1 MTDHVVTLKLPGKIL
16 KGILENAISNWPQF
30 DGRWPMTSGLKFE
43 FDPRR
48 PAGDRIVEGTLKK
61 DSGELIEMETEY
73 TMASLYFL
81 TEGKDGFQM
90 FLDEQV
96 IKVTDRDDSP
106 TIQDILK
113 NFFITFQKTDEEI
126 A

>member
-1 MTDHVVTLKLPGKIL
+1 MTDQVVTLKLPGKIL

-48 PAGDRIVEGTLKK
+48 AAGQRILEGSLKK
-61 DSGELIEMETEY
+61 ENGDLIEMETEY

-81 TEGKDGFQM
+81 TEGKDGFHM
-90 FLDEQV
+90 FLDESV

-106 TIQDILK
+106 SIQDILK
-113 NFFITFQKTDEEI
+113 NFFNTF
-126 A
+126 